1 MSISIFWLV
10 VFFIFASL
18 LILWI
23 NVRYQSR
30 LRERE
35 ETIERYRQLVDEA
48 NDAIVVVDMLDSSL
62 LWSNAAFHRLTQ
74 NKEGKYL
81 YHFVPPELVDTLSRR
96 IARTY
101 EEGGLV
107 FQDIPLMVGDN
118 LLDVEFSGKV
128 VPFEANRPAV
138 TFYIRDIRERVRL
151 TKQIELQNKKLLES
165 IRYAQ
170 RIQIATL
177 PSESLFKEMFPNSFI
192 LYKPKDIVCGD
203 FYYYQQTRQY
213 RYVIAAD
220 ATGHGV
226 PGALL
231 SMLGITFLV
240 QLLHEDANHTP
251 AELLNLLRENIV
263 QALSR
268 SEEDKN
274 QLRDGMDMAVIRVG
288 GGSIV
293 FAGAHNGALII
304 QRSEIHDFKGDRMPI
319 GYVEQK
325 MEESFTNHT
334 IPLLG
339 GEKVYIFSDGFADQF
354 GGPKKQKLSSRRFK
368 ELLLEKAALPFDQQ
382 KQSLEVFF
390 EQWRGNQAQIDDV
403 LVMGFEV

>member
-10 VFFIFASL
+10 AI
-18 LILWI
+18 LILAILAIAWTSI
-23 NVRYQSR
+23 RYRSR
-30 LRERE
+30 LREKE
-35 ETIERYRQLVDEA
+35 EAIERYSHLVDEA
-48 NDAIVVVDMLDSSL
+48 NDAIVVVDMLDGSL
-62 LWSNAAFHRLTQ
+62 LWSNAAFHKLVKHQT
-74 NKEGKYL
+74 GKYL
-81 YHFVPPELVDTLSRR
+81 HHFVPSGQVDELSRR

-107 FQDIPLMVGDN
+107 FQDIPLEVEGE

-151 TKQIELQNKKLLES
+151 SKKIEQQNKKLLDS
-165 IRYAQ
+165 IHYAQ
-170 RIQIATL
+170 RIQTAAL
-177 PSESLFKEMFPNSFI
+177 PSETLFKEMFPQSFI

-203 FYYYQQTRQY
+203 FYYYQQLGRY
-213 RYVIAAD
+213 SYVIAAD

-231 SMLGITFLV
+231 SMLGVTFLV
-240 QLLHEDANHTP
+240 QLLREDTAYTP

-268 SEEDKN
+268 SEKHEK

-304 QRSEIHDFKGDRMPI
+304 QRDEVHEFKGDRMPI
-319 GYVEQK
+319 GYVESK
-325 MEESFTNHT
+325 MDKTFTNRT
-334 IPLLG
+334 LPLHG
-339 GEKVYIFSDGFADQF
+339 GEKIYLFSDGFADQF
-354 GGPKKQKLSSRRFK
+354 GGPKNRKLRSKRFK
-368 ELLLEKAALPFDQQ
+368 ELLVENSHLPFQEQ
-382 KQSLEVFF
+382 KQTLENFF
-390 EQWRGNQAQIDDV
+390 EQWKGNNAQIDDV
-403 LVMGFEV
+403 LVMGFRV